1 MTGFEVGAATHV
13 GMVRDSN
20 QDRLIV
26 DDPVFAVA
34 DGMGGHSGGEIAAA
48 IAVDVLAATQAV
60 VTIDDLIERVHEANL
75 EIVERARREPR
86 LRGMGTTVCI
96 LAGLGGDGPDR
107 LGVANVGDSRLYRVT
122 DGGLHQHTED
132 HSLVE
137 SLIREGRL
145 TREEAR
151 VHPQRNIV
159 TRALG
164 IDERVLVDA
173 WELVPVAGD
182 RYLLCSDGLFGE
194 VPATEIHDVLTGT
207 ESAQA
212 AADRLVE
219 QACAAGGRDNVTVV
233 IVDVVEAD
241 PPVQVPA
248 DRVAAV
254 RRALP
259 EGVLPADRP
268 SAPEP
273 VDVHPPPYP
282 APWHQPVSG
291 LLTWRL
297 VLFIAVLVVVLVVL
311 VAAVSAST
319 PGVVSWVEQAQGG
332 SGACG

>member
-1 MTGFEVGAATHV
+1 
-13 GMVRDSN
+13 MVRDSN
-20 QDRLIV
+20 QDRLLV

-48 IAVDVLAATQAV
+48 IAVDVLAPTQAV
-60 VTIDDLIERVHEANL
+60 ATIDDLIERVQDANL
-75 EIVERARREPR
+75 EIVERARREPG

-96 LAGLGGDGPDR
+96 LTDLGGDGPDR

-122 DGGLHQHTED
+122 DAGLYRHTED

-194 VPATEIHDVLTGT
+194 VSAADIHDVLTGT

-219 QACAAGGRDNVTVV
+219 HACVAGGRDNVTVV
-233 IVDVVEAD
+233 IVDIVEAD
-241 PPVQVPA
+241 PADHVPA

-259 EGVLPADRP
+259 EGVLSAARP
-268 SAPEP
+268 LAPEP
-273 VDVHPPPYP
+273 GDAHPPPYT
-282 APWHQPVSG
+282 ASWRQLVSG

-297 VLFIAVLVVVLVVL
+297 VLFFTVLVVVLGVL

-319 PGVVSWVEQAQGG
+319 PGVVSWVDQAQGV